1 MQIKEYREV
10 AAKHFDSEIAKGID
24 ARVVIGKGDGA
35 PNFCM
40 RVFEIAPGGHTPKH
54 AHDWEHEMFIHAG
67 EGEVFGNGRWHPI
80 AAGKVVFI
88 PGHED
93 HQLRNS
99 GKEKLIV
106 VCLVPGS
113 APEL

>member
-1 MQIKEYREV
+1 MKLNPYTQ
-10 AAKHFDSEIAKGID
+10 ALATHFDNDAARGVA

-40 RVFEIAPGGHTPKH
+40 RVFEIAPGGHTPRH
-54 AHDWEHEMFIHAG
+54 AHGWEHEMFIHAG
-67 EGEVFGNGRWHPI
+67 VGEVYGNGQWQPL

-88 PGHED
+88 PGNEE
-93 HQLRNS
+93 HQMRNT
-99 GKEKLIV
+99 GKELLVV
-106 VCLVPGS
+106 VCLIPAT